1 MRKMIAFALTIMI
14 ASSTGCSMCAPGY
27 LCDYAGVGGKWQRTN
42 PECGRVG
49 STLSDAGEVMS
60 DVVVASAVQPS
71 EGVMMDVPDG
81 LEFENNGDSGPV
93 EVMPELVPAVEDGVI
108 LLGPE

>member
-1 MRKMIAFALTIMI
+1 MRIKLAFAVTIMI

-60 DVVVASAVQPS
+60 DVVMASTTQPID
-71 EGVMMDVPDG
+71 GPIMDAPGG
-81 LEFENNGDSGPV
+81 LEFEDNGDAGSI